1 MQTNTYEEA
10 RKYFYSNAQYGWKH
24 IESFIVSKQ
33 MFERMLKDDFPRG
46 SVIQL
51 GKYADPRTL
60 RRTNV
65 RNKGYQIILS
75 NGYTLPYGIT
85 YILYKDEFGEE
96 VMGLLS
102 MNISKSILH
111 SVLKCNLF

>member
-1 MQTNTYEEA
+1 MQTNNYEEA
-10 RKYFYSNAQYGWKH
+10 RRYFSSNAQYGWKH

-60 RRTNV
+60 PRTNV
-65 RNKGYQIILS
+65 RIKGYPIIVS
-75 NGYTLPYGIT
+75 SGYTETYGVT
-85 YILYKDEFGEE
+85 YIMYEDKFGEE

-102 MNISKSILH
+102 KNCSRSINISE
-111 SVLKCNLF
+111 